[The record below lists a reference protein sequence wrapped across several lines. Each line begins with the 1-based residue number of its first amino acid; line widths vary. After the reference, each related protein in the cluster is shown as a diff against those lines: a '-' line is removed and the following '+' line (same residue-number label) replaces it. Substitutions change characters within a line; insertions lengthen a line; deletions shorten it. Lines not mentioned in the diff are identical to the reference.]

1 MLFGLSIAVG
11 NSAAAIH
18 PIPFREW
25 VPAQHD
31 RLIADTKSN
40 TGYIA
45 HEDGSYTTFPIGS
58 GMQKVVNYGSKTYD
72 ASTPSRNWIV
82 KSTTIQTD
90 KIDFGKSGMFLRL
103 YSNGTDR
110 TSYGIHA
117 TENIDWLLKQDD
129 RYKSF
134 GCVLVSNEVLE
145 ALLQT
150 YTLNKGEL
158 EVATVDGLDTS
169 LLNETQKL

>member
-1 MLFGLSIAVG
+1 
-11 NSAAAIH
+11 
-18 PIPFREW
+18 
-25 VPAQHD
+25 
-31 RLIADTKSN
+31 
-40 TGYIA
+40 
-45 HEDGSYTTFPIGS
+45 
-58 GMQKVVNYGSKTYD
+58 
-72 ASTPSRNWIV
+72 
-82 KSTTIQTD
+82 
-90 KIDFGKSGMFLRL
+90 MFLRL